1 MRKLFALL
9 LIAATAASA
18 NEISYRSLQSG
29 SSNGGTPIYDHGI
42 HGEGQIVAVLDT
54 GVDYDSCYFAEAD
67 KSAPPINTGTP
78 NGGYA
83 WTNVDPSRRKIIA
96 YDFLYS
102 CDQFPGASGCDDPTK
117 ATAYDNQG
125 HGTHAAATI
134 LGDKGTPIAHDFAD
148 AIATGAKL
156 IVQDAGYTGGDNCSQ
171 RPGIGCPAN
180 MTPILEQAY
189 KQGARIH
196 SNSWGDRQ
204 GTPPPLNPPTANYS
218 TSARDV
224 DAFVYS
230 HPDMLV
236 VFNTGNFG
244 TNATPPPS
252 TLSAPGVAKNTLQ
265 VGGTRT
271 ASRDDDTITNY
282 SLNGPSRDG
291 RIKPDLVAPAFVQA
305 GDTDNN
311 NKSNNCNV
319 SFQGGTS
326 WASPSV
332 AGAAALARQYFTDG
346 YYPSGIATPSDR
358 FTPSAALLKATMIAA
373 ARRVPYRWRET
384 GPVDTA
390 PVPSYDQGFGF
401 PVLDDALYFPGDRLK
416 LRVYDVDSSSGLGVN
431 ESRTL
436 RFNVHAGAPLKVT
449 LVWTDPAGVPRSA
462 TDTTPELVNDLD
474 LRVVAPN
481 GAVSYGN
488 EVLHPAQPDRL
499 NNVEVVSIETPAEG
513 TYTITLSTNKLGA
526 GPHQSYALVVTGD
539 VTEAPAQRSRVARH

>member
-1 MRKLFALL
+1 VRKLFVLL
-9 LIAATAASA
+9 LIAATASA

-54 GVDYDSCYFAEAD
+54 GVDYDSCYFAESD
-67 KSAPPINTGTP
+67 RSAPPINTGTP
-78 NGGYA
+78 GGGYG
-83 WTNVDPSRRKIIA
+83 WTNIDTSRRKVIA

-102 CDQFPGASGCDDPTK
+102 CAQFPGVSGCDDPTK
-117 ATAYDNQG
+117 PAAYDNQG

-134 LGDKGTPIAHDFAD
+134 LGDKGTPLAHDFGD
-148 AIATGAKL
+148 AIALGAKL
-156 IVQDAGYTGGDNCSQ
+156 IVQDAGYSGGDNCSQ
-171 RPGIGCPAN
+171 RPGMGCPTN
-180 MTPILEQAY
+180 LTPILDQAY

-204 GTPPPLNPPTANYS
+204 GTPPQFNPPTANYS
-218 TSARDV
+218 ASARDV

-236 VFNTGNFG
+236 VFNVGNFG

-252 TLSAPGVAKNTLQ
+252 TLSAPGCAKNTLQ

-271 ASRDDDTITNY
+271 ATLDDNTITNY

-291 RIKPDLVAPAFVQA
+291 RIKPDLVAPAFVLA
-305 GDTDNN
+305 GDTDND
-311 NKSNNCNV
+311 NKTNNCNF

-332 AGAAALARQYFTDG
+332 AGAAALARQYYVDG

-373 ARRVPYRWRET
+373 ARRVPYRWTEA
-384 GPVDTA
+384 GSVDTA

-401 PVLDDALYFPGDRLK
+401 PVLDDALYFPGDRVKLK
-416 LRVYDVDSSSGLGVN
+416 VVDVATDDGLAAGASS
-431 ESRTL
+431 TF
-436 RFNVHAGAPLKVT
+436 RFSVHAGAPLKVA
-449 LVWTDPAGVPRSA
+449 LVWTDPAGTPRAANDS
-462 TDTTPELVNDLD
+462 TPELVNDLD
-474 LRVVAPN
+474 LSVVAPN
-481 GAVSYGN
+481 GGASFGN
-488 EVLHPAQPDRL
+488 EVLHPGQPDRL
-499 NNVEVVSIETPAEG
+499 NNVEVVAVATPVEG
-513 TYTITLSTNKLGA
+513 TYTITISAATLGFGA
-526 GPHQSYALVVTGD
+526 RQGYALVVTGD
-539 VTEAPAQRSRVARH
+539 VTPAATRGRVAQH